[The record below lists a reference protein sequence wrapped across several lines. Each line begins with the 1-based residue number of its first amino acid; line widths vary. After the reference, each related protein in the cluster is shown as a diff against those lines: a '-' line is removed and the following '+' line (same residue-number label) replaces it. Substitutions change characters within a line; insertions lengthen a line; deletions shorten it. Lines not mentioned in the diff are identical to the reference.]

1 MSQLPEEVLA
11 DILSRLPVTQLLRF
25 RCVSASWRALIDGPD
40 FIKLHLNRSI
50 ETRTNRGLI
59 LREDN
64 HLFEVD
70 LDSLHG
76 GGGVQPEQ
84 IDHHPLWCQ
93 DYGIEVWGSCNG
105 LVCLSNSLDT
115 LTLWNPSTRRSLRLP
130 YASIEF
136 QYPSRNHEIRIYG
149 FGHDIVSNDYK
160 VVRIVKIKGVDDDS
174 FDYEVKVYSLRSK
187 SWHRTGKFPRYQSL
201 KRTAG
206 VLASNALHWV
216 VTEES
221 EIPMADLIVAFDL
234 GSESYRLVPQPEC
247 SDKNFYLYLQSLG
260 GCLSLLCNYFLDRVD
275 VWVMRDYGVKESWN
289 KLFSVAQSS
298 VIRPFQYVR
307 PVAYSRSGGEVLM
320 EQDSSK
326 LIWYDLKQKRV
337 KNATVRG
344 LKELTQAE
352 EWVGSL
358 VPLDGGVESDGKQQQ
373 EQEERNIGDFLSTG
387 FKLVL

>member
-11 DILSRLPVTQLLRF
+11 DILSRLPVSLLLCL
-25 RCVSASWRALIDGPD
+25 RCVSVSWRALIDGPD

-64 HLFEVD
+64 HLFAAD

-76 GGGVQPEQ
+76 GVVQPAQ

-115 LTLWNPSTRRSLRLP
+115 LTLWNPSTRRSRRLP

-149 FGHDIVSNDYK
+149 FGLDSVSQDYK
-160 VVRIVKIKGVDDDS
+160 VVRIVKMKSVDDDS

-187 SWHRTGKFPRYQSL
+187 SWHRAERFPRYQSL

-221 EIPMADLIVAFDL
+221 EIRMAGLIVAFDL
-234 GSESYRLVPQPEC
+234 GRESYRLVPQPEC
-247 SDKNFYLYLQSLG
+247 SDKNFYLNLQSLG

-275 VWVMRDYGVKESWN
+275 VWVMRDYGVKESWS
-289 KLFSVAQSS
+289 KVFSVAQSG

-307 PVAYSRSGGEVLM
+307 LVAYSRNGGEVLM
-320 EQDSSK
+320 EEDSSK

-337 KNATVRG
+337 KRVRVRG

-352 EWVGSL
+352 MWVGSL
-358 VPLDGGVESDGKQQQ
+358 VPLDGGVGSDGKKQQ
-373 EQEERNIGDFLSTG
+373 EQEEKNISDFLSKG

>member
-11 DILSRLPVTQLLRF
+11 DILSRLPVPPLLRF
-25 RCVSASWRALIDGPD
+25 RCVSFSWRALIDGPD

-50 ETRTNRGLI
+50 EARTNRGLI

-64 HLFEVD
+64 HLFAAD

-76 GGGVQPEQ
+76 SVVVQPEQ

-115 LTLWNPSTRRSLRLP
+115 LTLWNPSTRRSRRLP

-187 SWHRTGKFPRYQSL
+187 SWHRAGKFPRYRSL

-221 EIPMADLIVAFDL
+221 EIPMADLI
-234 GSESYRLVPQPEC
+234 
-247 SDKNFYLYLQSLG
+247 SLG

-275 VWVMRDYGVKESWN
+275 VWVMRDYGVKESWS

-298 VIRPFQYVR
+298 VIRPFHYVR
-307 PVAYSRSGGEVLM
+307 PVTYSRSGGEVLM

-352 EWVGSL
+352 VWVGSL
-358 VPLDGGVESDGKQQQ
+358 VPA
-373 EQEERNIGDFLSTG
+373 RWRC
-387 FKLVL
+387 